1 MTRADIHS
9 RVKAKVEE
17 YYSGD
22 DTKFKG
28 VEVINFEVMDDNSLR
43 IHVKVSFYG
52 ASTILHGRINDAR
65 DFGVFLTQDEL
76 DFLEETAAQ
85 APARI
90 EPPTRVSR
98 YVRHLVSQLRH
109 IVGDGSELHC
119 LTGALLG
126 NPNLME
132 LIYHVDVDSIVAY
145 VERTLTDLACDN
157 RSGAAVLWVQSLLS
171 NPSLMSII
179 SHQEYIDAEVRE
191 E

>member
-1 MTRADIHS
+1 MTRGDIQD
-9 RVKAKVEE
+9 RLKAAVAKHYE
-17 YYSGD
+17 GD

-76 DFLEETAAQ
+76 EFLDETTSQ
-85 APARI
+85 AIARI
-90 EPPTRVSR
+90 APRTEVSQ
-98 YVRHLVSQLRH
+98 YVMHLVSQLRH
-109 IVGDGSELHC
+109 IVGDGNELHS
-119 LTGALLG
+119 LTGALLS
-126 NPNLME
+126 NPNLTD

-145 VERTLTDLACDN
+145 VERILADLACDN

-171 NPSLMSII
+171 NPNLMLII
-179 SHQEYIDAEVRE
+179 NHQRYLDDEVE
-191 E
+191 